1 VRDGRHGIP
10 RGLRRAGPAQ
20 RAALVVLA
28 AGLATLVAGT
38 AVRDPGAGQL
48 PWLDVWVYNL
58 VYVAAAVLL
67 LTVRASPL
75 ARRAWRLFALGALLS
90 GAGNVWFSLV
100 LTPEQQSHLP
110 TFADALYLAWYP
122 LAYVAVLAL
131 VRDRVGRPPA
141 GQTLD
146 GLVAGLGAAAVA
158 VATVVG
164 GTLVPAGAE
173 APEVLTGLAYPI
185 ADLVLLLL
193 LVVGGVLLGGRGDRA
208 TVVLALGVATTA
220 VADLTYLV
228 EAGNDSYVEGGWG
241 DLLFPAGIAVM
252 AVAAV
257 LRPARRDGVAGA
269 SGPWAHALPLTFG
282 LACAVVAGLQQGG
295 LVAWQAAVP
304 ADLGLLVALA
314 RAALTVRQLRAAEAR
329 ERAELDRLAHTDE
342 LTGLPNRRAL
352 LEECVRLLDGPTR
365 RVCVL
370 IVDIDR
376 FKEVND
382 SLGHGAGDGL
392 LVAFAERSRAVLPSE
407 ALLARL
413 GGDEFAVLVPGDA
426 AAGEALAH
434 AVHATLAHPVALR
447 GVAVHVAASIGVAD
461 DTTLEGQDAATGRT
475 AEALLRLADVAMYRA
490 KRQRR
495 GGLARYEPGAEPE
508 VDRLHLTEQLRG
520 ALRGDDPDANG
531 TLLVDIQPQVALDAA
546 QGGRGRVVG
555 AEALVRWRHPDEGVL
570 APGAFLPLADNA
582 GLLPSL
588 ADVVLDAAL
597 AACRLWWDAGH
608 QVPVAVNVSVGD
620 VLDPGFVERV
630 VAVLL
635 SHDLPA
641 HALTI
646 ELTEETLL
654 VDPPRARAVLGSLR
668 ALGVGVSIDDYG
680 SGYSSLAYLRELP
693 ADELKLDR
701 AFVVDLAREA
711 TASSRA
717 AAIVRTTADLAH
729 SLGLRLVAEGVED
742 DDTLALLAFLGCD
755 VAQGYG
761 IARPMPPARFLDWLS
776 QPVEATW
783 ATSAATG

>member
-1 VRDGRHGIP
+1 MLGG
-10 RGLRRAGPAQ
+10 A
-20 RAALVVLA
+20 
-28 AGLATLVAGT
+28 LATLVAGT
-38 AVRDPGAGQL
+38 ALRDPDGGQL
-48 PWLDVWVYNL
+48 PWLDVGVFNL

-67 LTVRASPL
+67 LTVPGSKL
-75 ARRAWRLFALGALLS
+75 ARRAWRLLAATALLS
-90 GAGNVWFSLV
+90 AAGNVWFSLV
-100 LTPEQQSHLP
+100 LTAEQQSQLP
-110 TFADALYLAWYP
+110 TFADALYLASYP
-122 LAYVAVLAL
+122 PAYLAILAL

-164 GTLVPAGAE
+164 GTLVPAGTDV
-173 APEVLTGLAYPI
+173 PEVLTGLAYPV
-185 ADLVLLLL
+185 ADLLLLLL
-193 LVVGGVLLGGRGDRA
+193 LVVGGVLLGGRGDRV

-228 EAGNDSYVEGGWG
+228 EVGNDTYVEGGWG
-241 DLLFPAGIAVM
+241 DLLFPAGITLV
-252 AVAAV
+252 AVAA
-257 LRPARRDGVAGA
+257 LLGASRRDSSAGA
-269 SGPWAHALPLTFG
+269 PGPLAHALPLTFG
-282 LACAVVAGLQQGG
+282 FACAVVAALQQAG

-304 ADLGLLVALA
+304 ADLGLLAALA

-342 LTGLPNRRAL
+342 LTGLANRRAL
-352 LEECVRLLDGPTR
+352 LEECARRLETPGR

-370 IVDIDR
+370 LVDIDR

-382 SLGHGAGDGL
+382 SLGHSAGDGL
-392 LVAFAERSRAVLPSE
+392 LVTFAERARAVLPE
-407 ALLARL
+407 GALLARL
-413 GGDEFAVLVPGDA
+413 GGDEFAVLADGNA
-426 AAGEALAH
+426 AAGEALAGD
-434 AVHATLAHPVALR
+434 VHTTLARPVALR
-447 GVAVHVAASIGVAD
+447 GVAVHIAASIGVAD
-461 DTTLEGQDAATGRT
+461 DGALDGRDAAAGRT
-475 AEALLRLADVAMYRA
+475 ADALLRLADLAMYRA

-495 GGLARYEPGAEPE
+495 GGLARYEPGSEPTL
-508 VDRLHLTEQLRG
+508 DRLHLTEQLRG
-520 ALRGDDPDANG
+520 ALRGDDPDVNG
-531 TLLVDIQPQVALDAA
+531 TLLVDVQPQVALDAGR
-546 QGGRGRVVG
+546 GGRGRVVG

-597 AACRLWWDAGH
+597 AACRGWWDAGH
-608 QVPVAVNVSVGD
+608 RLPVAVNVSVGD
-620 VLDPGFVERV
+620 VLDHGFVERV
-630 VAVLL
+630 VAVLRA
-635 SHDLPA
+635 HDLPA

-654 VDPPRARAVLGSLR
+654 VDPPRARAVLAELR
-668 ALGVGVSIDDYG
+668 ALGVGASIDDYG

-701 AFVVDLAREA
+701 AFVVDLARE
-711 TASSRA
+711 TTPTSRA

-742 DDTLALLAFLGCD
+742 DDTLALLALLGCD

-761 IARPMPPARFLDWLS
+761 IARPMPPARFLDWLAQQVGAS
-776 QPVEATW
+776 RTA
-783 ATSAATG
+783 ASAVNG